1 MGSPVGL
8 SEIRV
13 AIRRVEASGLQPDSI
28 PAQLFKKTFDA
39 FWAALV
45 AADRELHVKTA
56 SSQFFLSHLADAP
69 CEFGIVEKQKAP
81 GAGSSAVELF
91 RRCAGGVYRS
101 DYQILLRRP
110 RLMRT
115 FDRIANALDA
125 AYVVLLQF
133 NDMELPLDAFFS
145 LQVGRVGRSYSAPAK
160 ADVWFAGTAITSFE
174 GRLES
179 IDYRGPV
186 WRGRLTLAG
195 GETRIECLFDK
206 SKGEEAVNPF
216 GNKSVSITGRAI
228 YTGDS
233 QLPERVE
240 VLKIE
245 ETIRAP
251 AAIGIEGTLAPALA
265 SEWGIG
271 LDYLD

>member
-1 MGSPVGL
+1 MGTVGL

-13 AIRRVEASGLQPDSI
+13 SIRPVEAPESQPEPI

-39 FWAALV
+39 FWAAVV
-45 AADRELHVKTA
+45 AADRELHAKTA
-56 SSQFFLSHLADAP
+56 SSQFLVSRLAEAP
-69 CEFGIVEKQKAP
+69 CEFGIVERQKAP
-81 GAGSSAVELF
+81 GVASSAIELF

-110 RLMRT
+110 RLMRA

-125 AYVVLLQF
+125 AYAVLLQF
-133 NDMELPLDAFFS
+133 HDMELPLDAFFS
-145 LQVGRVGRSYSAPAK
+145 LQVGRVGRLNSAPAK

-195 GETRIECLFDK
+195 GETQIECLFDK

-216 GNKSVSITGRAI
+216 GNKSVSVTGRAI

-265 SEWGIG
+265 REWESG
-271 LDYLD
+271 LDYVD